1 MELIIDA
8 NILISALIATKGG
21 TYDLL
26 FNDRLKLFAPEY
38 LMDEFNKYKGDILS
52 KSGLDEVDFELF
64 MSLISSRIEF
74 IPKSE
79 FEQFISTADDVTP
92 DPNDAEYFALALKYR
107 CALWSNDK
115 KLKEQD
121 KVKVYST
128 NEIMEM
134 I

>member
-8 NILISALIATKGG
+8 NVLISALISTKGR
-21 TYDLL
+21 TYDLI
-26 FNDRLKLFAPEY
+26 FNDRLKLFSPEY
-38 LMDEFNKYKGDILS
+38 LMEEFNKYRDDILS

-74 IPKSE
+74 IPKFE
-79 FEQFISTADDVTP
+79 FKQFISTAEDITP
-92 DPNDAEYFALALKYR
+92 DPDDAEYFALALRYR

-121 KVKVYST
+121 KVRVYST
-128 NEIMEM
+128 NEIIKM

>member
-21 TYDLL
+21 TYDLI
-26 FNDRLKLFAPEY
+26 FNDRFKLYSPEY
-38 LMDEFNKYKGDILS
+38 LIEEFNKYKSEILS

-79 FEQFISTADDVTP
+79 FKQFISTAEKITP

-107 CALWSNDK
+107 CAVWSNDK
-115 KLKEQD
+115 KLKKQD

-128 NEIMEM
+128 NEIMGM

>member
-1 MELIIDA
+1 MDLIIDA

-21 TYDLL
+21 TYDLI
-26 FNDRLKLFAPEY
+26 FNDRFKLFSPEY
-38 LMDEFNKYKGDILS
+38 LMDEFNKYKGEILS

-74 IPKSE
+74 IQKSE
-79 FEQFISTADDVTP
+79 FEQFISEAKNITP

-107 CALWSNDK
+107 CALWSNDR